1 MTSSVF
7 LIGDSVSQKVQVRV
21 GLVQSPLLSQSIT
34 MLVNSDHGSARN
46 TNALLL
52 LVCVDV
58 ASFDAAH
65 NQYVIAHSKLL
76 NTSTLIGVEC
86 TMYFHQ
92 LQIELTPFSSPSHA
106 IRPASQSA
114 GPGSVSVPSR

>member
-7 LIGDSVSQKVQVRV
+7 LIGDSVNRKVQVRV

-34 MLVNSDHGSARN
+34 VLVNSHHGSGRN
-46 TNALLL
+46 SNALLL

-65 NQYVIAHSKLL
+65 NQYVI
-76 NTSTLIGVEC
+76 C
-86 TMYFHQ
+86 TFEALEYKHPDRCRIYDV
-92 LQIELTPFSSPSHA
+92 LSSIA
-106 IRPASQSA
+106 N
-114 GPGSVSVPSR
+114 